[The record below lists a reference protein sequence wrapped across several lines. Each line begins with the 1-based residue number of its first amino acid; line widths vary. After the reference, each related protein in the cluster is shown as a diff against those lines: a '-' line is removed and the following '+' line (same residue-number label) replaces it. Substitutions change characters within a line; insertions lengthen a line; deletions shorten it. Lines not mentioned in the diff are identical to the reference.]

1 MAISRRN
8 FYSNPFLIF
17 GAYLFLFPMDDKQR
31 LREIEEVLTVI
42 LQEQDRLKAEM
53 QWLHAERDRAEERI
67 SRLERA
73 VEAQQ
78 QGSYPFTSCTAD
90 SNTQWLQAERLVFLL
105 TQPQTQN

>member
-1 MAISRRN
+1 
-8 FYSNPFLIF
+8 
-17 GAYLFLFPMDDKQR
+17 MDDKQR

-53 QWLHAERDRAEERI
+53 RWLRAERDRAEERI

-78 QGSYPFTSCTAD
+78 QGAYPFTSFLTD
-90 SNTQWLQAERLVFLL
+90 WNTPPLQAERLLVLL

>member
-1 MAISRRN
+1 MN
-8 FYSNPFLIF
+8 
-17 GAYLFLFPMDDKQR
+17 DKQR

-53 QWLHAERDRAEERI
+53 QWLRAERDRAEERI

-78 QGSYPFTSCTAD
+78 QDAYSFGPFAANGSM
-90 SNTQWLQAERLVFLL
+90 QLLQAERLLFLL
-105 TQPQTQN
+105 SQPQTQN

>member
-1 MAISRRN
+1 MN
-8 FYSNPFLIF
+8 
-17 GAYLFLFPMDDKQR
+17 DKQR

-53 QWLHAERDRAEERI
+53 QWLRAERDRAEERI

-78 QGSYPFTSCTAD
+78 QDANWFGLFAANGS
-90 SNTQWLQAERLVFLL
+90 TQLLQAERLLFLL
-105 TQPQTQN
+105 NQPQTQN